1 MVRFLRATEVDTRL
15 LGMIGALMLIWVGFH
30 FYGVFVNDKGAFLTP
45 RNLWNLSVQTS
56 SIAVMATGMVLV
68 IVTRHIDLSVGSLLG
83 FSAMIMGVTQVW
95 VLPQFLG
102 LGHALIWPI
111 TVVVGIAFG
120 TMIGAFQGFLI
131 AYLNIP
137 AFIVTLGGLLIWRG
151 ASYLVARGETIAPV
165 DPSFAL
171 IGGGP
176 YGTIGATGS
185 WILGII
191 CCVFIVLMLFNGRRQ
206 RLGFG
211 FPTRPMWAEGLI
223 GGVGITAVIGA
234 VMVMNAYPWPKGIVK
249 RYAAANNIEVPE
261 SGLFISHGF
270 AIPILIAIGVGIA
283 MTFLANRTR
292 FGRYVFAIGG
302 NPEAAELAGINTRK
316 MTLLIFAL
324 MGALTGIAAVIA
336 SARLKSAT
344 LALGQFD
351 ELYVIAAAVIGGTSF
366 AGGIGTIY
374 GAILGALVM
383 QSLQSGMVLIGFDA
397 AIQQMVVGG
406 VLVLAVFLD
415 NLYRRNSALILKR
428 RHLIRCHL
436 SRCRTSRFPLAVSM
450 LLKTPHVSYFP
461 AKWLDCWDTMVRAN
475 QH

>member
-1 MVRFLRATEVDTRL
+1 LSDSNQDFKESGLVRFLRAPEVDTRL
-15 LGMIGALMLIWVGFH
+15 LGMIGALVLIWLGFH
-30 FYGVFVNDKGAFLTP
+30 LYGHFVNGYGAFLTP

-83 FSAMIMGVTQVW
+83 FTAMIMGVMQVW
-95 VLPQFLG
+95 VLPQILG
-102 LGHALIWPI
+102 LGHPMIWVI
-111 TVVVGIAFG
+111 TVIVGICFG
-120 TMIGAFQGFLI
+120 ALIGAFQGFLI
-131 AYLNIP
+131 AYLDIP

-165 DPSFAL
+165 DTTFSL

-185 WILGII
+185 WILGILVCI
-191 CCVFIVLMLFNGRRQ
+191 GIIAMLISGRKQ
-206 RLGFG
+206 RLRFG
-211 FPTRPMWAEGLI
+211 FPTRPMWAEFLLAGT
-223 GGVGITAVIGA
+223 GIAFVIGS

-249 RYAAANNIEVPE
+249 KYAAANNITVPE
-261 SGLFISHGF
+261 EGLFISHGF
-270 AIPILIAIGVGIA
+270 AIPILIAIAVGIA
-283 MTFLANRTR
+283 MTFLATRTR

-406 VLVLAVFLD
+406 VLVVAVFLD
-415 NLYRRNSALILKR
+415 NLYRRNS
-428 RHLIRCHL
+428 
-436 SRCRTSRFPLAVSM
+436 V
-450 LLKTPHVSYFP
+450 
-461 AKWLDCWDTMVRAN
+461 
-475 QH
+475 